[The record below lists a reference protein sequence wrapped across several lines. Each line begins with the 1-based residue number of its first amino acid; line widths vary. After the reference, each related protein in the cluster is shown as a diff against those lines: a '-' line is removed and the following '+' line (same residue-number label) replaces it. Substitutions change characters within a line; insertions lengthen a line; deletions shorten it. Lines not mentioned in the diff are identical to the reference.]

1 MFYDYFDTGLIGRL
15 TLAADEAG
23 LRYIYFPK
31 GRNTRPIP
39 ADWRRRPEFFK
50 ETGRQLRAY
59 FSGELKRFDLPLAPE
74 GTAFQRQ
81 VWEALTR
88 IPYGAVVSYKAIAE
102 AVGRP
107 KAVRAV
113 GGANG
118 KNPIP
123 IVVPCHRVIG
133 SNGTLTGFG
142 GGLETK
148 SRLIELEKRHC
159 GQSAA

>member
-1 MFYDYFDTGLIGRL
+1 M
-15 TLAADEAG
+15 
-23 LRYIYFPK
+23 
-31 GRNTRPIP
+31 
-39 ADWRRRPEFFK
+39 
-50 ETGRQLRAY
+50 RAY
-59 FSGELKRFDLPLAPE
+59 FDGKLKRFDLPLAPQ

-88 IPYGAVVSYKAIAE
+88 IPYGTVVSYKSIAE

-123 IVVPCHRVIG
+123 IIVPCHRVIG

-148 SRLIELEKRHC
+148 SRLIALEKRHC
-159 GQSAA
+159 G